1 MILTTTNAQGQDT
14 TNSTIYVF
22 IIMMYGFFNIF
33 FILKYTN
40 FFLTHQNYK
49 KILKKINLIL
59 FKVKY
64 IFKNIL
70 SSQKQISPEKDK
82 D

>member
-40 FFLTHQNYK
+40 FF
-49 KILKKINLIL
+49 
-59 FKVKY
+59 
-64 IFKNIL
+64 
-70 SSQKQISPEKDK
+70 
-82 D
+82 